1 MISNSFSHTA
11 HARLRK
17 PFVIDTRKQIISGPE
32 YGTTEAAW
40 KGILTEAER
49 VSDLHMN
56 MKDQLCNDVMQ
67 EIRVWQ
73 KENYHKVSRA
83 LRRFISVF
91 FPFSCL

>member
-1 MISNSFSHTA
+1 MIDKTNYLS
-11 HARLRK
+11 
-17 PFVIDTRKQIISGPE
+17 IIGPE

-67 EIRVWQ
+67 QIRVWQ
-73 KENYHKVSRA
+73 KDNYHKVSQP
-83 LRRFISVF
+83 LRHSINTLHLAVCCSTSVGDDAD
-91 FPFSCL
+91 

>member
-1 MISNSFSHTA
+1 MFDDVLNIFEFFN
-11 HARLRK
+11 L
-17 PFVIDTRKQIISGPE
+17 GPE

-67 EIRVWQ
+67 QIRVWQ
-73 KENYHKVSRA
+73 KDNYHKVN
-83 LRRFISVF
+83 
-91 FPFSCL
+91 